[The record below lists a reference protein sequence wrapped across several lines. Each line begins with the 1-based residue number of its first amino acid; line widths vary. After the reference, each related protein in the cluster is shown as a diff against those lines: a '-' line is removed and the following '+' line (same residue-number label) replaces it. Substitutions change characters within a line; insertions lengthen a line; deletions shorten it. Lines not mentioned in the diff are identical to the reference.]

1 MSTSTLI
8 IILMVLLVLLI
19 PLLLSYIV
27 YPDKKVVK
35 ELKPLI
41 KTTGNNPV
49 SNPHKQ
55 LTFEEIMGIFSN
67 KKSSKEE
74 LFDAIEQLVKY
85 HGKIHTKLGDLAHPD
100 FKRYLSA
107 IMALC
112 SHPQADKHLIIAL
125 DQKLCAKNPKY
136 TRDIDEAVNKGIA
149 KRGF

>member
-8 IILMVLLVLLI
+8 IILMILLVLLI

-27 YPDKKVVK
+27 YPDKKVTK
-35 ELKPLI
+35 HLKPFK
-41 KTTGNNPV
+41 KTKEASAP
-49 SNPHKQ
+49 SPKKQ
-55 LTFEEIMGIFSN
+55 LSFEEIMGIFSN
-67 KKSSKEE
+67 KKSTKEE
-74 LFDAIEQLVKY
+74 LFDTIEQLVKY

-136 TRDIDEAVNKGIA
+136 SRDIDEAVNKGIA